1 MPTCSRACTGGPN
14 SGCPRCAVAVAE
26 APSLTARPTV
36 CLARCLAHTLTWCA
50 VRCATLRRPLLM
62 IAYHSLWDSAFIFLC
77 PGVDLAFL
85 VAPLPPLAGVLA
97 LALLVAALPRCLLC
111 PLLVVLA
118 VVVSTSSSR
127 RRRGRSRHLV
137 LLLLVLLL
145 VLLLLLLLVLLHRR
159 HAVER
164 RIAAARHS
172 VLVGAQML
180 HRQQQLVHHQEAPC
194 ASRESWHLFALL

>member
-1 MPTCSRACTGGPN
+1 MGLIQDVHVAQSQSQSQRLRRSLPD
-14 SGCPRCAVAVAE
+14 PRYVSHCVLHIHA
-26 APSLTARPTV
+26 
-36 CLARCLAHTLTWCA
+36 LAYVTWCA

-137 LLLLVLLL
+137 
-145 VLLLLLLLVLLHRR
+145 
-159 HAVER
+159 
-164 RIAAARHS
+164 
-172 VLVGAQML
+172 
-180 HRQQQLVHHQEAPC
+180 C
-194 ASRESWHLFALL
+194 

>member
-1 MPTCSRACTGGPN
+1 
-14 SGCPRCAVAVAE
+14 
-26 APSLTARPTV
+26 
-36 CLARCLAHTLTWCA
+36 
-50 VRCATLRRPLLM
+50 M

-127 RRRGRSRHLV
+127 RRLDIVISSSSRHRHLV
-137 LLLLVLLL
+137 V
-145 VLLLLLLLVLLHRR
+145 VVAAVVISSARECTGPCVSAQD
-159 HAVER
+159 HA
-164 RIAAARHS
+164 
-172 VLVGAQML
+172 
-180 HRQQQLVHHQEAPC
+180 
-194 ASRESWHLFALL
+194 